1 MILADVEKLLREAIG
16 LHAETVG
23 GSVVQYALKQRMAAC
38 RIAEPSAY
46 WQLLTNSQRELQELI
61 NAVIIPETWFFR
73 DREAFAVAAQQARAH
88 RRPGLPVRMLSLP
101 CSTGEEPYSMAMA
114 MFDAGFAPSDF
125 TIEGLDVSTRN
136 IADATR
142 AVYGRNSFRGADLAF
157 RARYFDPVE
166 GGYRPKAAVLK
177 QVRFEAGNLFDPAA
191 TSGPESYDVVFCRN
205 LLIYFDRE
213 LQQRALDRIWQ
224 ILAPGGLLLVGPAE
238 SSLPT
243 LHGFASA
250 RMPMAFAFHKKA
262 VRTQEAV
269 QAEGPGKPARQL
281 RKAPR
286 PPSPPAKSAQ
296 VASGQAGT
304 GWARSVVAR
313 SPAPAAMGKPP
324 VAATAPAPSRTDPA
338 QESLVSIERAA
349 NSGRIEEAKQAAHRH
364 IQTFGP
370 SAGVFYLLGLAHDAG
385 DAVRE
390 AIENYRKALYLAPD
404 HRETLAHLALLLERQ
419 GDTAGAKVLNSRL
432 GRIEKRSGTG

>member
-1 MILADVEKLLREAIG
+1 MILAEVEKLLREAIG

-38 RIAEPSAY
+38 RVAEPSAY
-46 WQLLTNSQRELQELI
+46 WQLLTSSRRELQELI
-61 NAVIIPETWFFR
+61 NAVVIPETWFFR
-73 DREAFAVAAQQARAH
+73 DREAFAVAAQHARAH

-114 MFDAGFAPSDF
+114 MFDAGFAAPDF
-125 TIEGLDVSTRN
+125 TVEGLDVSTRN
-136 IADATR
+136 IAEATR
-142 AVYGRNSFRGADLAF
+142 AVYGRNSFRGADLSF

-166 GGYRPKAAVLK
+166 GGYRPKTAVLK
-177 QVRFEAGNLFDPAA
+177 QARFEAGNLFDPAA

-213 LQQRALDRIWQ
+213 LQQRALDRLWQ

-243 LHGFASA
+243 LHGFVSA

-262 VRTQEAV
+262 DRTEVAV
-269 QAEGPGKPARQL
+269 QIEGAGKAPRPA

-286 PPSPPAKSAQ
+286 PAPPPAR
-296 VASGQAGT
+296 SGQAS
-304 GWARSVVAR
+304 AAAVRPPAAPAIR
-313 SPAPAAMGKPP
+313 RPPEPAP
-324 VAATAPAPSRTDPA
+324 PAPSRADPA

-364 IQTFGP
+364 IQAFGP
-370 SAGVFYLLGLAHDAG
+370 SAGVYYLLGLAHDAS

-390 AIENYRKALYLAPD
+390 AIEHYRKALYLAPD